1 MMKVERAEY
10 DPIEGAPGFSLVG
23 LNRGTEP
30 ERVRV
35 DVAHLAAGATIPR
48 HRAGREQVFYLV
60 SGRGRVAGAEGLEVS
75 VQTGSSV
82 IWEYG
87 EEHQTWA
94 DTDITAVIVQ
104 RGGV

>member
-1 MMKVERAEY
+1 MMKVERAEFEQV
-10 DPIEGAPGFSLVG
+10 EGAPGFSLVG
-23 LNRGTEP
+23 LNPGTEAG
-30 ERVRV
+30 RVRV

-60 SGRGRVAGAEGLEVS
+60 SGRGRVAGADGVEVP
-75 VQTGSSV
+75 VQTGDSV
-82 IWEYG
+82 VWEYG

-104 RGGV
+104 RGAV